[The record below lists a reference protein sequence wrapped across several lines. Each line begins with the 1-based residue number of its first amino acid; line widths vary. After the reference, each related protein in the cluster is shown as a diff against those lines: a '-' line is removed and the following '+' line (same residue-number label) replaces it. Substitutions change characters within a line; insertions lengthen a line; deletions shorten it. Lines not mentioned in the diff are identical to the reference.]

1 MIDMRKK
8 AGLRKWIGILIFL
21 LAIIFL
27 ALFTKNKGS
36 ISGVI
41 NDVMSVFR

>member
-1 MIDMRKK
+1 MHKK
-8 AGLRKWIGILIFL
+8 AGLKKWISILIFL

-27 ALFTKNKGS
+27 VLFTKNKGS

-41 NDVMSVFR
+41 ADINSLFK